1 MDELKNALKEELG
14 FYHADGGQ
22 WVSHYV
28 MDAGCD
34 SLRRTMG
41 EDELLECFSDVGG
54 AKARRSAREKLRA
67 TRMRR
72 KHIEVT
78 HHGSLLQEKLLI
90 EVRDKLLRSAARAQR
105 AQKPKDRPAITPRS
119 SLRKPEKRDNS
130 K

>member
-22 WVSHYV
+22 WVSHYE

-54 AKARRSAREKLRA
+54 AKARRSAREKLKA

-78 HHGSLLQEKLLI
+78 HHGSLLQEKLLT

-105 AQKPKDRPAITPRS
+105 VLKPEDRPAITPRS
-119 SLRKPEKRDNS
+119 SLRMPKKRGSS